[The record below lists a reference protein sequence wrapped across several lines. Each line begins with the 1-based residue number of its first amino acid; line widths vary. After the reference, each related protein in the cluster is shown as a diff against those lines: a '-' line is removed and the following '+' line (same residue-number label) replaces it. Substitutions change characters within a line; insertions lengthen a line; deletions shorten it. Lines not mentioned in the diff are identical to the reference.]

1 MEDSAEVQFA
11 GTDGNGED
19 YLSSV
24 AMTLLQNCEIDT
36 VRFTVEGKP
45 YPSPAEEQAY
55 VPAPLAMPPVS
66 QQKIE
71 ALYDTVTLEQ
81 LQANQKAAGESD
93 SAQNPIDRWDLQGD
107 ATAKEILDTIF
118 RATIWNNVPE
128 AEFDSIEE
136 APNSFLLNAAY
147 FQAPYIFWYQNGT
160 EPNTIADFEVLT
172 PLVNDWQCIPHPIL
186 EQTARQ
192 MFGVRCALCPK
203 SRSTVIIQNTP

>member
-1 MEDSAEVQFA
+1 MS
-11 GTDGNGED
+11 
-19 YLSSV
+19 LSSV

-107 ATAKEILDTIF
+107 ATAKEILDS
-118 RATIWNNVPE
+118 A
-128 AEFDSIEE
+128 
-136 APNSFLLNAAY
+136 
-147 FQAPYIFWYQNGT
+147 
-160 EPNTIADFEVLT
+160 VL
-172 PLVNDWQCIPHPIL
+172 
-186 EQTARQ
+186 
-192 MFGVRCALCPK
+192 
-203 SRSTVIIQNTP
+203 

>member
-128 AEFDSIEE
+128 AEFDSIEKH
-136 APNSFLLNAAY
+136 PIPFCS
-147 FQAPYIFWYQNGT
+147 
-160 EPNTIADFEVLT
+160 T
-172 PLVNDWQCIPHPIL
+172 PLISRHRIFSGIKTVPNPTPLRIL
-186 EQTARQ
+186 
-192 MFGVRCALCPK
+192 RC
-203 SRSTVIIQNTP
+203 

>member
-1 MEDSAEVQFA
+1 MNELVENYKSNKIAKIPLKEITVEGKTATVSMEDSAEVQFA

-55 VPAPLAMPPVS
+55 VPATLVMPPVS
-66 QQKIE
+66 QQEIE

-118 RATIWNNVPE
+118 VRPSGTM
-128 AEFDSIEE
+128 FRRRS
-136 APNSFLLNAAY
+136 STLLKKHPIP
-147 FQAPYIFWYQNGT
+147 FCS
-160 EPNTIADFEVLT
+160 T
-172 PLVNDWQCIPHPIL
+172 PLMSRPRIFSGIKTVPNPTPLRIL
-186 EQTARQ
+186 
-192 MFGVRCALCPK
+192 RC
-203 SRSTVIIQNTP
+203 